1 MIRIEVSEDLISEK
15 LCVHVE
21 DFETKVQIDQ
31 CGDAR
36 TSHHLSA
43 SIYSQVANSD
53 ENIARLVLVS
63 RKLQNQLDAIVPG
76 LFSQLPPDDPN
87 AADAMRI
94 LALADELEAM
104 R

>member
-1 MIRIEVSEDLISEK
+1 MIRIEVSEDHISKK

-21 DFETKVQIDQ
+21 DYETKVQIDQ
-31 CGDAR
+31 CGEAHAV
-36 TSHHLSA
+36 HHLSA
-43 SIYSQVANSD
+43 SIYSQVANSN

-76 LFSQLPPDDPN
+76 LFNQLPPDDPSS
-87 AADAMRI
+87 ADAMRI
-94 LALADELEAM
+94 LSIADEMEAA